1 MNKIKKY
8 FIDNQ
13 DLQSIESIQSVET
26 NGFYESYA
34 QDVSHIEA
42 LVQRLKE
49 DIEFLN
55 TNSLNDPL
63 SKEIAKES
71 EQLAEYMVLQEL
83 LTIRSKCLILIY
95 FCEKNELFPS
105 PVDKEHFKLL
115 SFKDRLLK

>member
-13 DLQSIESIQSVET
+13 DLQSIESIQSVEI
-26 NGFYESYA
+26 NGFYDSYA

-115 SFKDRLLK
+115 NFKDRLLK